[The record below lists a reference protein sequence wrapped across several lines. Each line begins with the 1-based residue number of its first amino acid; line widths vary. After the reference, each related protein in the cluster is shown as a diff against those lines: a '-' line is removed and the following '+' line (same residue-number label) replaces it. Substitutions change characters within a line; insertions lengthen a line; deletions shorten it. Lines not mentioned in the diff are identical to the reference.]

1 MNISVDQLGQEL
13 VSHGLKLTAPRRA
26 VLDVVAEMRESLSPA
41 EIYERGQQRYPRL
54 GLVTV
59 YRTLSLL
66 VELGYLQRLHLD
78 GGCHCYAVV
87 AQPNSHHLH
96 CSVCGRVEAFPCG
109 EIEPLIA
116 TLQAQ
121 TGYAIDAHML
131 ELMGRCPDCQDKDSA
146 KGD

>member
-1 MNISVDQLGQEL
+1 MNISVDQLGQKL
-13 VSHGLKLTAPRRA
+13 VSRGFKLTAPRRA
-26 VLDVVAEMRESLSPA
+26 VLHVVADMHESLSPA
-41 EIYERGQQRYPRL
+41 EIYERGQRRYPRL

-78 GGCHCYAVV
+78 GGCHSYAVI

-96 CSVCGRVEAFPCG
+96 CSMCGRVEAFPCG

-116 TLQAQ
+116 ALQVQ
-121 TGYAIDAHML
+121 TGYEIDVHML
-131 ELMGRCPDCQDKDSA
+131 ELMGRCPACQDKASSEE
-146 KGD
+146 G